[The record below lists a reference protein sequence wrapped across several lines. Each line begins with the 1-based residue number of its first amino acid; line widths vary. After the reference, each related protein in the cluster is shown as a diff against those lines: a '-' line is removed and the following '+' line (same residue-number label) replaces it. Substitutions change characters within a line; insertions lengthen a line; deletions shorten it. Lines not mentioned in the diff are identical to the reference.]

1 MHKLSLI
8 LVFVLIL
15 KTSYSFGKL
24 YSDKDGKRIEFSSY
38 LGEDLWG
45 KKVKPI
51 TSHGILYLPKKASN
65 SSKFPLAILV
75 PGLGGQRGRDNRM
88 CDKLSQNGIACI
100 GVRTYASRDI
110 PHNQKWSIKF
120 AIAGAGSRMHDAYGA
135 LSHLSDFNEI
145 DINQSWFIG
154 FSLGG
159 FLAALSLDENF
170 TKNFKKSNI
179 DFKGFINLYG
189 ACQLTNNENYKQ
201 TIYKHFI
208 GTDDSNYEEKECKSF
223 IQTIKKRGVNASIK
237 VFKGS
242 QFKSIGHM
250 WDSMRSAEGM
260 DWYGKPEGPW
270 RLAWHKHRWPQN
282 MVSTYNCGLN
292 FDFKDKKIFTTNSSI
307 LNPTDNDAFKFLSE
321 NCPRRKGTTTANR
334 KVIKQVDEEIIKTIK
349 INN

>member
-15 KTSYSFGKL
+15 KTSYSFGRL

-51 TSHGILYLPKKASN
+51 TTHGILYLPKKASN

-88 CDKLSQNGIACI
+88 CEKLSQNGIACI
-100 GVRTYASRDI
+100 GIRTYASRDI
-110 PHNQKWSIKF
+110 PHNQKWPMKF
-120 AIAGAGSRMHDAYGA
+120 PKAGAGSRMHDAYGA

-179 DFKGFINLYG
+179 DFKGFI
-189 ACQLTNNENYKQ
+189 
-201 TIYKHFI
+201 
-208 GTDDSNYEEKECKSF
+208 SF
-223 IQTIKKRGVNASIK
+223 N
-237 VFKGS
+237 F
-242 QFKSIGHM
+242 
-250 WDSMRSAEGM
+250 
-260 DWYGKPEGPW
+260 
-270 RLAWHKHRWPQN
+270 
-282 MVSTYNCGLN
+282 VSGCSVG
-292 FDFKDKKIFTTNSSI
+292 
-307 LNPTDNDAFKFLSE
+307 
-321 NCPRRKGTTTANR
+321 
-334 KVIKQVDEEIIKTIK
+334 
-349 INN
+349 

>member
-8 LVFVLIL
+8 LVLVFIL

-51 TSHGILYLPKKASN
+51 TTHGILYLPKKTSN

-88 CDKLSQNGIACI
+88 CEKLSQNGIACV
-100 GVRTYASRDI
+100 GVRTYASRNI
-110 PHNQKWSIKF
+110 PHKQKWPTKF

-135 LSHLSDFNEI
+135 LSHFNSFSEI
-145 DINQSWFIG
+145 DSKQAWFIG

-170 TKNFKKSNI
+170 TKNFKNSSH

-189 ACQLTNNENYKQ
+189 ACQLTNNKKYKQ
-201 TIYKHFI
+201 VIYRHFI
-208 GTDDSNYEEKECKSF
+208 GTDDTNYDEKACESF
-223 IQTIKKRGVNASIK
+223 IKTIKNRGVNASIK
-237 VFKGS
+237 IFKGP
-242 QFKSIGHM
+242 QFQSIGHM

-270 RLAWHKHRWPQN
+270 RLQWSKHRWPQN
-282 MVSTYNCGLN
+282 MVGTYNCGLN
-292 FDFKDKKIFTTNSSI
+292 FDFLNKKITTTNALI
-307 LNPTDNDAFKFLSE
+307 NNPTDNDALKFLSE
-321 NCPRRKGTTTANR
+321 NCARRKGTSTANR
-334 KVIKQVDEEIIKTIK
+334 KVMKQVDEEIIKTIK
-349 INN
+349 MIN